1 MGRGAMRVL
10 VVAAARPNF
19 MKVAPVLAALARDGA
34 EAVLV
39 HTGQHYDARMS
50 DAFFRD
56 LGLPDPDHHLGV
68 GSGTHAQQTARVMEA
83 FEPVLL
89 AVRPDWVVVV
99 GDVNATLACAL
110 VTAKLRPSVGCRV
123 AHVEAGLR
131 SGDWRMPE
139 EVNRVLTD
147 RLSDLLLTPSR
158 DALPNLLREGIPGER
173 VAFAGNVMIDTLFA
187 HLPRA
192 RELDVAGRLG
202 LARGGYVAATLHR
215 PSNVDD
221 PAALRTLL
229 DALAAV
235 AEEQPVVFPVHPRT
249 RKQAEAFG
257 LAGRLARLCVLEPLG
272 YAEMLSLTDGAAAV
286 LTDSGGL
293 QEETTAL
300 GVPCV
305 TLREQTERPVTVTEG
320 TNRLAPWPLTVEGV
334 VAAYHDALAV
344 PRRTAGA
351 RRPEGWDGRAA
362 ERIVAHLR
370 AHLGR
375 APLVTPASADERRD
389 GGEPALA
396 QPATAGAAAA

>member
-1 MGRGAMRVL
+1 MSVEGAMRVL

-19 MKVAPVLAALARDGA
+19 MKVAPILAALARAGDA
-34 EAVLV
+34 AVLV

-50 DAFFRD
+50 DAFFQD
-56 LGLPDPDHHLGV
+56 LGLPDPDYHLGV

-83 FEPVLL
+83 FEPVLRE
-89 AVRPDWVVVV
+89 VRPDWMVVV

-110 VTAKLRPSVGCRV
+110 VAAKLRPELGCRI

-147 RLSDLLLTPSR
+147 RLADLLLTPSR
-158 DALPNLLREGIPGER
+158 DALPNLVGEGIPVER

-192 RELDVAGRLG
+192 RALNLPGRLG

-221 PAALRTLL
+221 PQALGTLL
-229 DALAAV
+229 DAFSVVAA
-235 AEEQPVVFPVHPRT
+235 EQPVVFPVHPRT

-257 LAGRLARLCVLEPLG
+257 LARQLDRLHVLEPLG
-272 YAEMLSLTDGAAAV
+272 YSEMLSLTEGAAVV

-305 TLREQTERPVTVTEG
+305 TLREQTERPVTVGEG
-320 TNRLAPWPLTVEGV
+320 TNRLAPWPLTVDGIV
-334 VAAYHDALAV
+334 GAYRAAAAM
-344 PRRTAGA
+344 PRAAAGA
-351 RRPEGWDGRAA
+351 RRPEGWDGHAA
-362 ERIVAHLR
+362 ERIVAALR
-370 AHLGR
+370 AHL
-375 APLVTPASADERRD
+375 PVSTPASAEL
-389 GGEPALA
+389 GEA
-396 QPATAGAAAA
+396 QAVEVAGIA